1 MKLPALTP
9 RMVTVLTWI
18 AVFAAMAPATVMTAA
33 PTAIWLEAVAAD
45 VGPGLGRWLIHAA
58 ASLVALIGLLA
69 YFMIWAWPLAAIF
82 LATRAVR
89 ALRRRFPR
97 ARQTSPHKGE
107 DAPVRGSQYTKQP
120 NAR

>member
-33 PTAIWLEAVAAD
+33 PTVIWLEAVAAD
-45 VGPGLGRWLIHAA
+45 GGPGLGSWLILAA

-82 LATRAVR
+82 LAARAVR

-97 ARQTSPHKGE
+97 ARQTSAHKGE
-107 DAPVRGSQYTKQP
+107 DAPVRGSQHTKQS